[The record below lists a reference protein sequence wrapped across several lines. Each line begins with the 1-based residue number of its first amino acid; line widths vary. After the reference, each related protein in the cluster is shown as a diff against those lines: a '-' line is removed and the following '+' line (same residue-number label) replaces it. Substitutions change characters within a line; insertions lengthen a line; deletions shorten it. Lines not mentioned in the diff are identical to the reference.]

1 MDGRTDL
8 KVCPYFLFLLSL
20 NVIARSVSD
29 VAISVVGG
37 NAEIATSFG
46 ERTRNDRKKGR
57 DAGKMDDSGLVWLE
71 IILSVYIL
79 AYLVYK
85 L

>member
-46 ERTRNDRKKGR
+46 GRT
-57 DAGKMDDSGLVWLE
+57 
-71 IILSVYIL
+71 
-79 AYLVYK
+79 
-85 L
+85 